1 MIVAKELQ
9 TSTQSAVARVS
20 QAQHVAAAVLDVC
33 KGDYLHGSELFIKP
47 KVRATVRD
55 FAQLSVILSDAYK
68 QGLIGREFSPSGRER
83 YAYGPVGKTSGD
95 ATRRR
100 VIKAPLLGYAITI
113 TKHMAED
120 VLEIMSEHPGA
131 KFTKTLDGYQV
142 SISFDDKGKALDFL
156 IASDMLIEGVKL
168 VEVR

>member
-1 MIVAKELQ
+1 MTVVKELQ
-9 TSTQSAVARVS
+9 TATQSAVARAS
-20 QAQHVAAAVLDVC
+20 QAQSVAAAVLDAC
-33 KGDYLHGSELFIKP
+33 KGEYLHGSELFHKP
-47 KVRATVRD
+47 KVRAAVRD
-55 FAQLSVILSDAYK
+55 LAQLSVLLSDAYK
-68 QGLIGREFSPSGRER
+68 QGLVGREFSPKGRER
-83 YAYGPVGKTSGD
+83 YAYGAPGKKAGD
-95 ATRRR
+95 ARR
-100 VIKAPLLGYAITI
+100 VIKAPLLGYAVTI

-120 VLEIMSEHPGA
+120 VLEIMGEHPGA